1 MKKVKELFNRKLIL
15 SIIGMFVIAGLSFVY
30 IRNTNKE
37 LKESEVYDLEV
48 EEKKTNNLDIE
59 EAIKYIT
66 VDIKGEVKSPGV
78 YKIEEGKRVVD
89 AINASGGLTKKAVTK
104 YINLSK
110 VLKDEDVI
118 IINNI
123 SELEKIEDKKN
134 IEEIKINNKSNI
146 SVKESDVITNDKSDI
161 VKENDSNKNTIVNI
175 NTCTLEEL
183 LSINGIGE
191 SKAKSIIEYRENV
204 GLFTSKEDIMKVS
217 GIGESLYD
225 KIKDYITTE

>member
-1 MKKVKELFNRKLIL
+1 MKKVKELFNRKLIF
-15 SIIGMFVIAGLSFVY
+15 SIISMFVIAGLSFVY
-30 IRNTNKE
+30 ISNTNKE
-37 LKESEVYDLEV
+37 IKKSEVYDLEV
-48 EEKKTNNLDIE
+48 EEKKTNNLEIE

-66 VDIKGEVKSPGV
+66 IDIKGEVKSPGV

-123 SELEKIEDKKN
+123 SELKKIEDKKN

-161 VKENDSNKNTIVNI
+161 VKESDSNKNTIVNI

-183 LSINGIGE
+183 LNINGIGE

-217 GIGESLYD
+217 GIGNSLYD

>member
-15 SIIGMFVIAGLSFVY
+15 SIISMFVIAGLSFVY
-30 IRNTNKE
+30 ISNTNKE
-37 LKESEVYDLEV
+37 LKKSEVYDLEV
-48 EEKKTNNLDIE
+48 EEKKTNNLEIE

-123 SELEKIEDKKN
+123 SELKKIEDKKN

-146 SVKESDVITNDKSDI
+146 SVKENDVITNDKSDI
-161 VKENDSNKNTIVNI
+161 VKESDSNKNTIVNI

-217 GIGESLYD
+217 GIGNSLYD

>member
-1 MKKVKELFNRKLIL
+1 MKKVKKLFNRKLIL
-15 SIIGMFVIAGLSFVY
+15 SIITMFVIAGLSFVY
-30 IRNTNKE
+30 ISNTNKE
-37 LKESEVYDLEV
+37 LKKSEVYDLEV
-48 EEKKTNNLDIE
+48 EEKKTNNLEIE

-66 VDIKGEVKSPGV
+66 IDIKGEVKSPGV

-123 SELEKIEDKKN
+123 SELKKIEDKKN

>member
-1 MKKVKELFNRKLIL
+1 MKKVKDLFNRKLIL
-15 SIIGMFVIAGLSFVY
+15 SIITMFVIAGLSFVY
-30 IRNTNKE
+30 ISNTNKE

-48 EEKKTNNLDIE
+48 EEKKTNNLEIE

-66 VDIKGEVKSPGV
+66 VDIKGEVKNPGV

-123 SELEKIEDKKN
+123 SDLLASSKEAN
-134 IEEIKINNKSNI
+134 I
-146 SVKESDVITNDKSDI
+146 V
-161 VKENDSNKNTIVNI
+161 
-175 NTCTLEEL
+175 LAL
-183 LSINGIGE
+183 LSLTPLI
-191 SKAKSIIEYRENV
+191 
-204 GLFTSKEDIMKVS
+204 
-217 GIGESLYD
+217 
-225 KIKDYITTE
+225 

>member
-1 MKKVKELFNRKLIL
+1 M
-15 SIIGMFVIAGLSFVY
+15 
-30 IRNTNKE
+30 
-37 LKESEVYDLEV
+37 
-48 EEKKTNNLDIE
+48 
-59 EAIKYIT
+59 
-66 VDIKGEVKSPGV
+66 
-78 YKIEEGKRVVD
+78 
-89 AINASGGLTKKAVTK
+89 
-104 YINLSK
+104 SK

-123 SELEKIEDKKN
+123 SELKKIEDKKN

-146 SVKESDVITNDKSDI
+146 SVKESDVITNNKSDI
-161 VKENDSNKNTIVNI
+161 VKESDSNKNTIVNI

>member
-15 SIIGMFVIAGLSFVY
+15 SIISMFVIAGLSFVY
-30 IRNTNKE
+30 ISNTNKE
-37 LKESEVYDLEV
+37 LKKSEVYDLEV
-48 EEKKTNNLDIE
+48 EEKKTNNLEIE
-59 EAIKYIT
+59 EPIKYIT

-123 SELEKIEDKKN
+123 SEIEKIEDKKN

-161 VKENDSNKNTIVNI
+161 VKESDSNKNTIVNI

-217 GIGESLYD
+217 GIGNSLYD

>member
-15 SIIGMFVIAGLSFVY
+15 SIISMFVIAGLSFVY
-30 IRNTNKE
+30 ISNTNKE
-37 LKESEVYDLEV
+37 LKKSEVYDLEV
-48 EEKKTNNLDIE
+48 EEKKTNNLEKE

-123 SELEKIEDKKN
+123 SELKKIEDKKN

-146 SVKESDVITNDKSDI
+146 SVKESDVITNNKSDI
-161 VKENDSNKNTIVNI
+161 VKESDSNKNTIVNI

>member
-15 SIIGMFVIAGLSFVY
+15 SIISMFVIAGLSFVY
-30 IRNTNKE
+30 ISNTNKE
-37 LKESEVYDLEV
+37 LKKSEVYDLEV
-48 EEKKTNNLDIE
+48 EEKKTNNLEKE

-118 IINNI
+118 IIDNI
-123 SELEKIEDKKN
+123 SELKKIEDKKN
-134 IEEIKINNKSNI
+134 IEEIKINNNSNI
-146 SVKESDVITNDKSDI
+146 SVKESDVITNNKSDI
-161 VKENDSNKNTIVNI
+161 VKESDSNKNTIVNI

>member
-30 IRNTNKE
+30 ISNTNKE
-37 LKESEVYDLEV
+37 LKKSEVYDLEV
-48 EEKKTNNLDIE
+48 EEKKTNNLEIDE
-59 EAIKYIT
+59 PIKYIT

-161 VKENDSNKNTIVNI
+161 VKESDSNKNTIVNI
-175 NTCTLEEL
+175 NTCTLDEL

-217 GIGESLYD
+217 GIGNSLYD

>member
-15 SIIGMFVIAGLSFVY
+15 SIISMFVIAGLSFVY
-30 IRNTNKE
+30 ISNTNKE
-37 LKESEVYDLEV
+37 LKKSEVYDLEV
-48 EEKKTNNLDIE
+48 EEKKTNNLEIE

-118 IINNI
+118 LSLSTKEYEKMI
-123 SELEKIEDKKN
+123 SHKMIQLDFVIRSGHTFKRNAVYLKKARGRMLNYLIKNCIEDIEKIKEIVIDDYHFSED
-134 IEEIKINNKSNI
+134 
-146 SVKESDVITNDKSDI
+146 
-161 VKENDSNKNTIVNI
+161 DSNDDHWV
-175 NTCTLEEL
+175 
-183 LSINGIGE
+183 
-191 SKAKSIIEYRENV
+191 
-204 GLFTSKEDIMKVS
+204 F
-217 GIGESLYD
+217 
-225 KIKDYITTE
+225 IKDEKMKYIKK

>member
-15 SIIGMFVIAGLSFVY
+15 SIISMFVIAGLSFVY
-30 IRNTNKE
+30 ISNTNKE
-37 LKESEVYDLEV
+37 LKKSEVYDLEV
-48 EEKKTNNLDIE
+48 EEKKTNNLEIE

-123 SELEKIEDKKN
+123 SEIEKIEDKKN

-161 VKENDSNKNTIVNI
+161 VKESDSNKNTIVNI

-217 GIGESLYD
+217 GIGNSLYD

>member
-48 EEKKTNNLDIE
+48 EEKKTNNLEIE
-59 EAIKYIT
+59 DAIKYIT

-134 IEEIKINNKSNI
+134 IEEIKINNKSNN

-161 VKENDSNKNTIVNI
+161 VKESDSNKNTIVNI

-217 GIGESLYD
+217 GIGNSLYD

>member
-15 SIIGMFVIAGLSFVY
+15 SIIGMFIIAGLSFVY

-48 EEKKTNNLDIE
+48 EEKKTNNLEIE
-59 EAIKYIT
+59 DAIKYIT

-134 IEEIKINNKSNI
+134 IDEIKINNKSNI

-161 VKENDSNKNTIVNI
+161 VKESDSNKNTIVNI

-217 GIGESLYD
+217 GIGNSLYD

>member
-59 EAIKYIT
+59 EDIKYIT

-161 VKENDSNKNTIVNI
+161 VKESDSNKNTIVNI

-225 KIKDYITTE
+225 KIKDYIITE

>member
-1 MKKVKELFNRKLIL
+1 MKKVKELFNRKLIF
-15 SIIGMFVIAGLSFVY
+15 SIISMFVIAGLSFVY
-30 IRNTNKE
+30 ISNTNKE

-48 EEKKTNNLDIE
+48 EEKKTNNLEIE

-66 VDIKGEVKSPGV
+66 IDIKGEVKSPGV

-134 IEEIKINNKSNI
+134 IEEIKINPK
-146 SVKESDVITNDKSDI
+146 T
-161 VKENDSNKNTIVNI
+161 
-175 NTCTLEEL
+175 
-183 LSINGIGE
+183 
-191 SKAKSIIEYRENV
+191 
-204 GLFTSKEDIMKVS
+204 
-217 GIGESLYD
+217 
-225 KIKDYITTE
+225 

>member
-15 SIIGMFVIAGLSFVY
+15 SIISMFVIAGLSFVY
-30 IRNTNKE
+30 ISNTNKE
-37 LKESEVYDLEV
+37 LKKSEVYDLEV
-48 EEKKTNNLDIE
+48 EEKKTNNLEIE
-59 EAIKYIT
+59 KAIKYIT

-123 SELEKIEDKKN
+123 SELKKIEDKKN

-161 VKENDSNKNTIVNI
+161 VKESDSNKNTIVNI

-217 GIGESLYD
+217 GIGNSLYD

>member
-1 MKKVKELFNRKLIL
+1 MKIVKELFNRKLIL

-30 IRNTNKE
+30 ISITNKE
-37 LKESEVYDLEV
+37 LKKSEVYDLEV
-48 EEKKTNNLDIE
+48 EEKKTNNLEIE

-123 SELEKIEDKKN
+123 SEIEKIEDKKN

-161 VKENDSNKNTIVNI
+161 VKESDSNKNTIVNI

-217 GIGESLYD
+217 GIGNSLYD

>member
-1 MKKVKELFNRKLIL
+1 MKKVKELFNRKLIF
-15 SIIGMFVIAGLSFVY
+15 SIISMFVIAGLSFVY
-30 IRNTNKE
+30 ISNTNKE
-37 LKESEVYDLEV
+37 LKKSEVYDLEV
-48 EEKKTNNLDIE
+48 EEKKTNNLEID

-123 SELEKIEDKKN
+123 SELKKIEDKKN

-217 GIGESLYD
+217 GIGNSLYD

>member
-1 MKKVKELFNRKLIL
+1 MKKVKELFNSKLIL
-15 SIIGMFVIAGLSFVY
+15 SIISMFVIAGLSFVY
-30 IRNTNKE
+30 ISNTNKE
-37 LKESEVYDLEV
+37 LKKSEVYDLEV
-48 EEKKTNNLDIE
+48 EEKKTNNLEIE
-59 EAIKYIT
+59 KAIKYIT

-217 GIGESLYD
+217 GIGNSLYD

>member
-48 EEKKTNNLDIE
+48 EEKKTNNLEIE
-59 EAIKYIT
+59 DAIKYIT

-161 VKENDSNKNTIVNI
+161 VKDSDSNKNTIVNI

-217 GIGESLYD
+217 GIGNSLYD

>member
-15 SIIGMFVIAGLSFVY
+15 SIISMFVIAGLSFVY
-30 IRNTNKE
+30 ISNTNKE
-37 LKESEVYDLEV
+37 LKKSEVYDLEV
-48 EEKKTNNLDIE
+48 EEKKTNNLEKE

-89 AINASGGLTKKAVTK
+89 AINASGGLTKIAVTK

-123 SELEKIEDKKN
+123 SELKKIEDKKN

-146 SVKESDVITNDKSDI
+146 SVKESDVITNNKSDI
-161 VKENDSNKNTIVNI
+161 VKESDSNKNTIVNI

>member
-15 SIIGMFVIAGLSFVY
+15 SIISMFVIAGLSFVY
-30 IRNTNKE
+30 ISNTNKE

-48 EEKKTNNLDIE
+48 EEKKTNNLEIE

-134 IEEIKINNKSNI
+134 IE
-146 SVKESDVITNDKSDI
+146 D
-161 VKENDSNKNTIVNI
+161 
-175 NTCTLEEL
+175 
-183 LSINGIGE
+183 
-191 SKAKSIIEYRENV
+191 
-204 GLFTSKEDIMKVS
+204 
-217 GIGESLYD
+217 
-225 KIKDYITTE
+225 

>member
-15 SIIGMFVIAGLSFVY
+15 SIITMFVIAGLSFVY
-30 IRNTNKE
+30 ISNTNKE
-37 LKESEVYDLEV
+37 LKKSEVYDLEV
-48 EEKKTNNLDIE
+48 EEKKTNNLEIE

-66 VDIKGEVKSPGV
+66 IDIKGEVKSPGV

-123 SELEKIEDKKN
+123 SELKKIEDKKN

-217 GIGESLYD
+217 GIGNSLYD

>member
-15 SIIGMFVIAGLSFVY
+15 SIVTMFVIAGLSFVY
-30 IRNTNKE
+30 ISNTNKE
-37 LKESEVYDLEV
+37 LKKSEVYDLEV
-48 EEKKTNNLDIE
+48 EEKKTNNLEIE

-123 SELEKIEDKKN
+123 SEIEKIEDKKN

-146 SVKESDVITNDKSDI
+146 SVKESDVITNDKNDI
-161 VKENDSNKNTIVNI
+161 VKESDSNKNTIVNI

>member
-15 SIIGMFVIAGLSFVY
+15 SIVTMFVIAGLSFVY
-30 IRNTNKE
+30 ISNTNKE
-37 LKESEVYDLEV
+37 LKKSEVYDLEV
-48 EEKKTNNLDIE
+48 EEKKTNNLEKE

-161 VKENDSNKNTIVNI
+161 VKESDSNKNTIVNI

-217 GIGESLYD
+217 GIGNSLYD

>member
-59 EAIKYIT
+59 EDIKYIT

-123 SELEKIEDKKN
+123 SELKKIEDKKN

-161 VKENDSNKNTIVNI
+161 VKESDSNKNTIVNI

>member
-1 MKKVKELFNRKLIL
+1 M
-15 SIIGMFVIAGLSFVY
+15 S
-30 IRNTNKE
+30 
-37 LKESEVYDLEV
+37 
-48 EEKKTNNLDIE
+48 
-59 EAIKYIT
+59 
-66 VDIKGEVKSPGV
+66 
-78 YKIEEGKRVVD
+78 KI
-89 AINASGGLTKKAVTK
+89 
-104 YINLSK
+104 
-110 VLKDEDVI
+110 LKDEDVI

-161 VKENDSNKNTIVNI
+161 VKESDSNKNTIVNI

-191 SKAKSIIEYRENV
+191 SKAKSIIEYRENI

>member
-1 MKKVKELFNRKLIL
+1 MKKVKKLFNRKLIF
-15 SIIGMFVIAGLSFVY
+15 SIISMFVIAGLSFVY
-30 IRNTNKE
+30 ISNTNKE
-37 LKESEVYDLEV
+37 LKKSEVYDLEV
-48 EEKKTNNLDIE
+48 EEKKTNNLEIE

-161 VKENDSNKNTIVNI
+161 VKESDSNKNTIVNI
-175 NTCTLEEL
+175 NTCTLDEL

-217 GIGESLYD
+217 GIGNSLYD

>member
-15 SIIGMFVIAGLSFVY
+15 SIISMFVIAGLSFVY
-30 IRNTNKE
+30 ISNTNKE
-37 LKESEVYDLEV
+37 LKKSEVYDLEV
-48 EEKKTNNLDIE
+48 EEKKTNNLEIE

-134 IEEIKINNKSNI
+134 IDEIKINNKSNI

-161 VKENDSNKNTIVNI
+161 VKESDSNKNTIVNI

-217 GIGESLYD
+217 GIGNSLYD

>member
-15 SIIGMFVIAGLSFVY
+15 SIISMFVIAGLSFVY
-30 IRNTNKE
+30 ISNTNKE
-37 LKESEVYDLEV
+37 LKKSEVYDLEV
-48 EEKKTNNLDIE
+48 EEKKTNNLEIE

-110 VLKDEDVI
+110 VLKYEDVI

-123 SELEKIEDKKN
+123 SEIEKIEDKK
-134 IEEIKINNKSNI
+134 I
-146 SVKESDVITNDKSDI
+146 
-161 VKENDSNKNTIVNI
+161 
-175 NTCTLEEL
+175 
-183 LSINGIGE
+183 
-191 SKAKSIIEYRENV
+191 
-204 GLFTSKEDIMKVS
+204 
-217 GIGESLYD
+217 
-225 KIKDYITTE
+225 

>member
-15 SIIGMFVIAGLSFVY
+15 SIISMFVIAGLSFVY
-30 IRNTNKE
+30 ISNTNKE
-37 LKESEVYDLEV
+37 LKKSEVYDLEV
-48 EEKKTNNLDIE
+48 EEKKTNNLEIE

-134 IEEIKINNKSNI
+134 IDEIKINNKSNI

-161 VKENDSNKNTIVNI
+161 VKESDSNKNTIVNI

-191 SKAKSIIEYRENV
+191 SKAKSIIEYRDNV

-217 GIGESLYD
+217 GIGNSLYD

>member
-59 EAIKYIT
+59 EDIKYIT

-161 VKENDSNKNTIVNI
+161 VKESDSNKNTIVNI

>member
-15 SIIGMFVIAGLSFVY
+15 SIVTMFVIAGLSFVY
-30 IRNTNKE
+30 ISNTNKE
-37 LKESEVYDLEV
+37 LKKSEVYDLEV
-48 EEKKTNNLDIE
+48 EEKKTNNLEIE

-123 SELEKIEDKKN
+123 SELKKIEDKKN

-161 VKENDSNKNTIVNI
+161 VKESDSNKNTIVNI

-191 SKAKSIIEYRENV
+191 SKAKSILEYRENV

-217 GIGESLYD
+217 GIGNSLYD

>member
-15 SIIGMFVIAGLSFVY
+15 SIVTMFVIAGLSFVY
-30 IRNTNKE
+30 ISNTNKE
-37 LKESEVYDLEV
+37 LKKSEVYDLEV

-123 SELEKIEDKKN
+123 SELKKIEDKKN

-161 VKENDSNKNTIVNI
+161 VKESDSNKNTIVNI
-175 NTCTLEEL
+175 NTCTLDEL

-217 GIGESLYD
+217 GIGNSLYD

>member
-15 SIIGMFVIAGLSFVY
+15 SIISMFAIAGLSFVY
-30 IRNTNKE
+30 ISNTNKE
-37 LKESEVYDLEV
+37 LKKSEVYDLEV
-48 EEKKTNNLDIE
+48 EEKKTNNLEIE
-59 EAIKYIT
+59 DAIKYIT

-134 IEEIKINNKSNI
+134 IQEIKINNKSNI

-161 VKENDSNKNTIVNI
+161 VKESDSNKNTIVNI

-217 GIGESLYD
+217 GIGKSLYD

>member
-59 EAIKYIT
+59 EDIKYIT

-161 VKENDSNKNTIVNI
+161 VKESDSNKNTIVNI

-204 GLFTSKEDIMKVS
+204 GLFTSKENIMKVS

>member
-15 SIIGMFVIAGLSFVY
+15 SIISMFVIAGLSFVY
-30 IRNTNKE
+30 ISNTNKE
-37 LKESEVYDLEV
+37 LKKSEVYDLEV
-48 EEKKTNNLDIE
+48 EEKKTNNLEIE

-161 VKENDSNKNTIVNI
+161 VKESDSNKNTIVNI

-217 GIGESLYD
+217 GIGKSLYD

>member
-15 SIIGMFVIAGLSFVY
+15 SIISMFVIAGLSFVY
-30 IRNTNKE
+30 ICNTNKE
-37 LKESEVYDLEV
+37 LKKSEVYDLEV
-48 EEKKTNNLDIE
+48 EEKKTNNLEIE
-59 EAIKYIT
+59 EPIKYIT
-66 VDIKGEVKSPGV
+66 IDIKGEVKSPGV

-146 SVKESDVITNDKSDI
+146 SVKENDVITNDKSDI
-161 VKENDSNKNTIVNI
+161 VKESDSNKNTIVNI
-175 NTCTLEEL
+175 NTCTLDEL

-217 GIGESLYD
+217 GVGESLYD

>member
-15 SIIGMFVIAGLSFVY
+15 SIISMFVIAGLSFVY
-30 IRNTNKE
+30 ISNTNKE
-37 LKESEVYDLEV
+37 LKKSEVYDLEV
-48 EEKKTNNLDIE
+48 EEKKTNNLEIE

-161 VKENDSNKNTIVNI
+161 VKESDSNKNTIVNI
-175 NTCTLEEL
+175 NTCTLDEL

-217 GIGESLYD
+217 GIGKSLYD
-225 KIKDYITTE
+225 KIKDYIITE

>member
-30 IRNTNKE
+30 ISNTNKE
-37 LKESEVYDLEV
+37 LKKSEVYDLEV
-48 EEKKTNNLDIE
+48 EEKKTNNLEIDE
-59 EAIKYIT
+59 TIKYIT
-66 VDIKGEVKSPGV
+66 IDIKGEVKSPGV

-110 VLKDEDVI
+110 VLKDEDV
-118 IINNI
+118 
-123 SELEKIEDKKN
+123 
-134 IEEIKINNKSNI
+134 KINNKSNI
-146 SVKESDVITNDKSDI
+146 SVKENDVITNDKNDI
-161 VKENDSNKNTIVNI
+161 VKESDSNKNTIVNI

-217 GIGESLYD
+217 GIGNSLYD